1 MAMSSNGAAASSG
14 GPAMSEALRA
24 HLEGRLSLDDYLE
37 GQVQRAVAHLRGA
50 VPAERLQLIME
61 VLREQV
67 VQSPGFV
74 ELLKRAGVK
83 VPAATTI

>member
-1 MAMSSNGAAASSG
+1 
-14 GPAMSEALRA
+14 MSEGLRA

-37 GQVQRAVAHLRGA
+37 AQIQRAVAHLRDV
-50 VPAERLQLIME
+50 VPAERLQLIRE

-83 VPAATTI
+83 LPASTAT